1 MKYHHPSFLWEFTRR
16 FDASFD
22 VYDHHLTVYIITE
35 NKYFSQEILQ
45 GLIIEA
51 ITDALITPQGTPDG
65 TRQRS
70 LFDTPPEAHLDALR
84 GALLDR
90 CDYLQKREIL
100 TAAGD
105 RYEWRVDCKMLQ
117 EMIATIRTEQD
128 AKLALSVIQGD
139 LFISNRLLYKKILR
153 YQGRAF
159 SERRIRALMSEL
171 EEQEAIR
178 GNGKLR
184 TYGRNVL

>member
-1 MKYHHPSFLWEFTRR
+1 MKYHHPSFLWELKRR
-16 FDASFD
+16 FDDSFQ
-22 VYDHHLTVYIITE
+22 VYDHHLVIYIVTD

-65 TRQRS
+65 PRQRS
-70 LFDTPPEAHLDALR
+70 LFDTPPEPHLDALR

-90 CDYLQKREIL
+90 CEYLQKREIL
-100 TAAGD
+100 TASGE
-105 RYEWRVDCKMLQ
+105 RYEWRVDCKALQ
-117 EMIATIRTEQD
+117 DIIASVRTSQD
-128 AKLALSVIQGD
+128 AKLALTVIQGD
-139 LFISNRLLYKKILR
+139 LFVSNRLLYKKILR

-159 SERRIRALMSEL
+159 SERRIRALMAGL
-171 EEQEAIR
+171 EEQELIE
-178 GNGKLR
+178 GNGHLR